1 MNIDHQLR
9 EALRRK
15 EAPADLA
22 DRVLARLDS
31 ARQPAPR
38 SGSVGI
44 VRWLAAA
51 AVIALSVGAAERYY
65 TEQRQQA
72 AEAVRVHAELRMAL
86 EITNHTLAVV
96 QNKLSQ
102 SARNED
108 R

>member
-15 EAPADLA
+15 EAPPDLA
-22 DRVLARLDS
+22 DRVLARLERAS
-31 ARQPAPR
+31 QPAAR
-38 SGSVGI
+38 SAPVGI

-72 AEAVRVHAELRMAL
+72 AEAVRVHEELRMAL
-86 EITNHTLAVV
+86 QITNHTLAVV

-102 SARNED
+102 PAGNED